1 MGGFRRIGGGDMTR
15 HRVAETAKQ
24 KIDDEMRWAA
34 RPDLLY
40 NEEAPPTGESRRPPR
55 AIYPDVDHPYYIVA
69 PPYVRTS
76 AGVRALHLLCHS
88 LNRRGQ
94 TAYILLYPAMPWR
107 DDQFAPDLMTPI
119 LTPHVV
125 CSHFERGL
133 TPIMVYPETVTGN
146 PFGGPCVVRYV
157 LNFPGLLGGDKVYA
171 PEELCFGYS
180 KILAKETRW
189 PDNILFLPATDTR
202 IFYPTPEGQKRQG
215 TCFYADKYK
224 IVHHGVLSDITKHSV
239 EITRDK
245 PDSQSPR
252 EIAEL
257 FRRSEL
263 FYVYE
268 NTALANEA
276 VLCGCPAVF
285 LPNPY
290 LTEIIA
296 LKELGAEG
304 YARSADPAEVAWA
317 KATVGQGAK
326 NYEACYARYW
336 QDLDRFIALTREHAQ
351 TKAYKAPVEL
361 PSFPRTVQL
370 VTQERGLR
378 DFAKAAA
385 RKLYKLAVTRR
396 PSF

>member
-1 MGGFRRIGGGDMTR
+1 VT
-15 HRVAETAKQ
+15 
-24 KIDDEMRWAA
+24 
-34 RPDLLY
+34 
-40 NEEAPPTGESRRPPR
+40 
-55 AIYPDVDHPYYIVA
+55 

-76 AGVRALHLLCHS
+76 AGVRAMHLLCHS

-107 DDQFAPDLMTPI
+107 GDEVAPDLMTPI

-125 CSHFERGL
+125 RSHFERGL

-189 PDNILFLPATDTR
+189 PDNILFLPPADTC
-202 IFYPTPEGQKRQG
+202 IFDPTPEGQKRQG

-239 EITRDK
+239 EITR
-245 PDSQSPR
+245 
-252 EIAEL
+252 
-257 FRRSEL
+257 
-263 FYVYE
+263 
-268 NTALANEA
+268 
-276 VLCGCPAVF
+276 
-285 LPNPY
+285 NPY

-304 YARSADPAEVAWA
+304 YARSADPAEVARA
-317 KATVGQGAK
+317 KATVAQGAK

-351 TKAYKAPVEL
+351 TKAYKAPINL
-361 PSFPRTVQL
+361 PSFPDTVRL
-370 VTQERGLR
+370 IVQERGLR
-378 DFAKAAA
+378 GFAKAAA
-385 RKLYKLAVTRR
+385 RKLYKLAVRR
-396 PSF
+396 A